1 MLILLDIDN
10 TLIHTLHKDT
20 ISDKWLRYF
29 DHHILSK
36 ECGIMNENLQTG
48 EGNVVFLRPGLKEFL
63 NYLFH
68 RPDTQVGIFT
78 AGSASYAEELIHS
91 VFLPLID
98 QEEGSSYCFFPI
110 LTLSHFDDCKYQTGG
125 FKDLTY
131 VCDKFP
137 ELRLKK
143 EEILIIDDLILVKM
157 TNEEQC
163 YKIYPFQVAK
173 EIRSRIERQIL
184 SEDQKDK
191 LFISSSIDDMEL
203 KRCQNYLEGI

>member
-1 MLILLDIDN
+1 
-10 TLIHTLHKDT
+10 
-20 ISDKWLRYF
+20 
-29 DHHILSK
+29 
-36 ECGIMNENLQTG
+36 MNENLQTG

-63 NYLFH
+63 NYLFN

-91 VFLPLID
+91 VFLPLI
-98 QEEGSSYCFFPI
+98 EKNGKCVKPSFFPI
-110 LTLSHFDDCKYQTGG
+110 LTLSYFDDCKYQTGG

-137 ELRLKK
+137 ELGLNK

-184 SEDQKDK
+184 TEDQKDK
-191 LFISSSIDDMEL
+191 LFNSSSIDV
-203 KRCQNYLEGI
+203 NFI